1 MDAEK
6 DISSGFTKS
15 HSTFHAALRM
25 QQRGLSPE
33 QIDLVLQYGRE
44 VHQRG
49 IVYFVIGR
57 KEVQQ
62 FAGGDIDLSGC
73 EGIHVLVSPDGWVVT
88 TYRNRELLRSR
99 DGKRS

>member
-1 MDAEK
+1 MDAAK

-25 QQRGLSPE
+25 RQRGFTPE
-33 QIDLVLQYGRE
+33 QVDLVLQYGRE
-44 VHQRG
+44 VHQCG
-49 IVYFVIGR
+49 IVYLVIGR

-62 FAGGDIDLSGC
+62 FSGEDIDLSCC
-73 EGIHVLVSPDGWVVT
+73 EGIHVLVSSDGWGVT

-99 DGKRS
+99 DGKRR